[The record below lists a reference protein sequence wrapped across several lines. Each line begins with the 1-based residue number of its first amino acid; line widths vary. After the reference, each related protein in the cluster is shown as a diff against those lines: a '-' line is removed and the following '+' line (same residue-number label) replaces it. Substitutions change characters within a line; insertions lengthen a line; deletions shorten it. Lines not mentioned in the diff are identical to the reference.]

1 MIRRIIQFGTKF
13 NDILNFPQDRFADDW
28 EDNWSDEVQ
37 LSSLELQFA
46 DGSFRNL
53 GFDQSRKITKQI
65 SKRFSINLFDK
76 NISTR
81 YHDHVHR
88 VLRGGVKKLI
98 AEREDGT
105 LMWTY
110 AEAKNIAYTKNGNG
124 ELRQQSYTVDFE
136 AHIPYWFSFRDG
148 QVGFL
153 NVNSLEYYFTI
164 CSNQLLGNQFEYVT
178 TRTISDSN
186 CRDCLELI
194 IEDDMYGGAFAC
206 SQQACDTDNTIL
218 KQFGVLQKPNSIS
231 ICAESSAGFGI
242 DVAFF
247 NEWTNPT
254 VIVGSQTLSTVGSI
268 IDGEYIHLSTMNY
281 NGTSNSMYLGGV
293 TGGINSLS
301 GEITQGNHT
310 VSFSGNGTNG
320 LVTFNL
326 IKKYHN

>member
-37 LSSLELQFA
+37 LNSTELQFA

-65 SKRFSINLFDK
+65 SKRFSINLSDK

-81 YHDHVHR
+81 YHDHLHR

-98 AEREDGT
+98 AEREDGS

-110 AEAKNIAYTKNGNG
+110 AEAKNIGYTKNGNG

-136 AHIPYWFSFRDG
+136 AHIPYWFSFRQG

-153 NVNSLEYYFTI
+153 NVNSLEYYFMI
-164 CSNQLLGNQFEYVT
+164 CNNSLMGNQFDYVT
-178 TRTISDSN
+178 TRTIPDTN

-206 SQQACDTDNTIL
+206 SQQACETDNTIL
-218 KQFGVLQKPNSIS
+218 KQFGVLQIPSPITV
-231 ICAESSAGFGI
+231 CAESSAGFVI
-242 DVAFF
+242 DVTFF
-247 NEWTNPT
+247 NSWVNPT
-254 VIVGSQTLSTVGSI
+254 VTVGNQTLPTVGTI
-268 IDGEYIHLSTMNY
+268 LDGQYIHLSTINY
-281 NGTSNSMYLGGV
+281 NGTSDSLFVGGV

-301 GEITQGNHT
+301 GTILQGNNLVT
-310 VSFSGNGTNG
+310 FSGNGTNG
-320 LVTFNL
+320 LVAFNL
-326 IKKYHN
+326 INKYHN